1 MPLVRTC
8 KKMPLKV
15 SDGIGSWIKDF
26 KKSDAPQFKGKSEK
40 ERRDQAIAAYLSAK
54 RGGKKLGEAWQTI
67 SKTPDGNYK
76 IQRDSETGARR
87 KVPAQVRTEETPTGK
102 QVKQAI
108 GIARDKRYAKGN
120 MTGAVKAMDKINPKL
135 SGHPKVKGELQKQN
149 EDAFTKKAV
158 DSGKVKTGPS
168 KARMAAMKKQDDNRP
183 TLRKKTNEQLG
194 VKHVFRYVTTSGQGT
209 YHHDSSDKADAKKA
223 IEKSTGARV
232 LGINHIGTGIPSR
245 RENRQANEEFVFK
258 VDVEGLPSMFMKG
271 NSPGEVKT
279 HLRKL
284 VKQPSMVKSVE
295 RQTKHDVKKA
305 RRKQAVVGEGMNRRD
320 RLRAKLAAVGK
331 DMEKTNKELKKTVGI
346 EDKPK
351 PYKGKYITKEEMS
364 HSQDWGKPGST
375 KRAKE
380 VTPGEKNEKLTFAK
394 VRKGLYKT
402 AKAMGD
408 VQAVRKKKVG
418 KRIKRRILGKL
429 AGKALGALT
438 R

>member
-1 MPLVRTC
+1 
-8 KKMPLKV
+8 MPLKV
-15 SDGIGSWIKDF
+15 SDGIGAWIKDF

-54 RGGKKLGEAWQTI
+54 RG
-67 SKTPDGNYK
+67 
-76 IQRDSETGARR
+76 
-87 KVPAQVRTEETPTGK
+87 
-102 QVKQAI
+102 
-108 GIARDKRYAKGN
+108 DK
-120 MTGAVKAMDKINPKL
+120 
-135 SGHPKVKGELQKQN
+135 N

-158 DSGKVKTGPS
+158 ETGKVKTGAS
-168 KARMAAMKKQDDNRP
+168 KSRMAAMQKQDDNRP
-183 TLRKKTNEQLG
+183 TLRKNKT
-194 VKHVFRYVTTSGQGT
+194 
-209 YHHDSSDKADAKKA
+209 
-223 IEKSTGARV
+223 
-232 LGINHIGTGIPSR
+232 
-245 RENRQANEEFVFK
+245 NEEFVFK

-305 RRKQAVVGEGMNRRD
+305 RRKQAVVGEAKSADVKPEKYIGKDGKTKIRMVPVTKEAMNRRD

-331 DMEKTNKELKKTVGI
+331 DMKKSNDELKKTVGI
-346 EDKPK
+346 KDKPE
-351 PYKGKYITKEEMS
+351 PYKGKYFTKEEMP

-380 VTPGEKNEKLTFAK
+380 ITPGEKNEKLTFAK

-418 KRIKRRILGKL
+418 KRIKRRVLGKL

>member
-1 MPLVRTC
+1 
-8 KKMPLKV
+8 MPLKV
-15 SDGIGSWIKDF
+15 SDGIGAWIKDF

-54 RGGKKLGEAWQTI
+54 RGGKKLGE
-67 SKTPDGNYK
+67 
-76 IQRDSETGARR
+76 
-87 KVPAQVRTEETPTGK
+87 
-102 QVKQAI
+102 
-108 GIARDKRYAKGN
+108 
-120 MTGAVKAMDKINPKL
+120 
-135 SGHPKVKGELQKQN
+135 
-149 EDAFTKKAV
+149 
-158 DSGKVKTGPS
+158 
-168 KARMAAMKKQDDNRP
+168 
-183 TLRKKTNEQLG
+183 
-194 VKHVFRYVTTSGQGT
+194 
-209 YHHDSSDKADAKKA
+209 
-223 IEKSTGARV
+223 
-232 LGINHIGTGIPSR
+232 
-245 RENRQANEEFVFK
+245 EFVFK
-258 VDVEGLPSMFMKG
+258 VDVEGLPSMFLKG

-305 RRKQAVVGEGMNRRD
+305 RRKQAVVGEAKSADKKVEKYTDADGKVKYRMVAVTKEAMNRRD

-351 PYKGKYITKEEMS
+351 PYKGKYFTKEEMP

-418 KRIKRRILGKL
+418 KRIKRRVLGKL